1 MDADIINLQEVESPY
16 FAVLEEE
23 LGELGFKG
31 IHKPHYG
38 ELNGLATFYNTR
50 RFKMEKS
57 IIHHFNDLL
66 AKLFDL
72 KQFEKRNK
80 YNERIVIFSHLV
92 ERRTGKSLVLGRHN
106 KFVTAQRVVIY
117 YL

>member
-1 MDADIINLQEVESPY
+1 MQEVEGPY

-31 IHKPHYG
+31 IHKSHYRG
-38 ELNGLATFYNTR
+38 LNGLATFYNTR
-50 RFKMEKS
+50 RFKIEKS
-57 IIHHFNDLL
+57 TIHHFNDLL

-72 KQFEKRNK
+72 KQFEKSNR

-92 ERRTGKSLVLGRHN
+92 EIRTGKSLVVGMAQYICKCLKSGYLL
-106 KFVTAQRVVIY
+106 FVKY
-117 YL
+117 DD